1 MREFKSKNVMPQ
13 LAVREGAHGAQQP
26 HPAIVIGGA
35 PPVDGAVA
43 TYGTPDPAIVARDR
57 DLRLRAMVDQYLDFV
72 ARVLRNA
79 GTPDAE
85 IDDEVQRTFITAA
98 RRLDD
103 VRPGAEKGFLFK
115 IALNLAAH
123 ARRTL
128 ARRREVL
135 AEEAPERNETFPSP
149 EQLTDQKRMR
159 QVLDRVLDRMD
170 ESLRVVFVLYEFE
183 EMNMSEIAEV
193 LEIPRGTVASRLRR
207 ARGEFRERVA
217 ALEGVAR
224 GEQREPSGQ
233 VQRGDKEKDER
244 KP

>member
-1 MREFKSKNVMPQ
+1 MPAH
-13 LAVREGAHGAQQP
+13 LVIVRDPPPEGVPPGP
-26 HPAIVIGGA
+26 
-35 PPVDGAVA
+35 PPVLN
-43 TYGTPDPAIVARDR
+43 REQ
-57 DLRLRAMVDQYLDFV
+57 RLRAMVDQHVNFV

-123 ARRTL
+123 ARRTM

-135 AEEAPERNETFPSP
+135 AEEAPERIDTLATP
-149 EQLTDQKRMR
+149 EALTDQKRMR
-159 QVLDRVLDRMD
+159 QLLDGVLDKMD

-183 EMNMSEIAEV
+183 EMNMSEIADV

-207 ARGEFRERVA
+207 ARAEFRERVG
-217 ALEGVAR
+217 ALEGVTN
-224 GEQREPSGQ
+224 REG
-233 VQRGDKEKDER
+233 KA
-244 KP
+244 

>member
-1 MREFKSKNVMPQ
+1 MGVAGFPGDHLPPMRELKTKNVMPQ
-13 LAVREGAHGAQQP
+13 LAVRDSAGEDVIVGGM
-26 HPAIVIGGA
+26 PAFSGPTSA
-35 PPVDGAVA
+35 PS
-43 TYGTPDPAIVARDR
+43 TARDR
-57 DLRLRAMVDQYLDFV
+57 EARLRGMVDRYIDFV

-135 AEEAPERNETFPSP
+135 AEEAPERNETFPTP

-159 QVLDRVLDRMD
+159 QLLDGVLDRMD

-183 EMNMSEIAEV
+183 EMNMSEIADV

-207 ARGEFRERVA
+207 ARAEFRERVA
-217 ALEGVAR
+217 ALEGVAPVKQSVR
-224 GEQREPSGQ
+224 S
-233 VQRGDKEKDER
+233 EKDER

>member
-1 MREFKSKNVMPQ
+1 MRELKTKNAMPQ
-13 LAVREGAHGAQQP
+13 LAVRASTPADA
-26 HPAIVIGGA
+26 HPAIVS
-35 PPVDGAVA
+35 GAVA
-43 TYGTPDPAIVARDR
+43 TYPAAPAAARER
-57 DLRLRAMVDQYLDFV
+57 DARLRDMVDRYVDFV

-135 AEEAPERNETFPSP
+135 AEEAPERNETFPTP

-159 QVLDRVLDRMD
+159 QLLDGVLDRMD

-183 EMNMSEIAEV
+183 EMNMSEIADV

-207 ARGEFRERVA
+207 ARAEFRERVA
-217 ALEGVAR
+217 VLEGVV
-224 GEQREPSGQ
+224 PGQ
-233 VQRGDKEKDER
+233 GKDER